1 MSKKFDQDCLERLLP
16 DEANDSSHNQDS
28 TQLTNQQLLTVN
40 ENERS
45 LANTENLKKN
55 KFTVIKYNDAENLK
69 TQVPSSPTNSNRY
82 RDKSTWNFDDE
93 DPLKNSKNSDAEN
106 IELQAL
112 NILDKSN
119 EFINEEEDLF
129 CGDLIKEFQGQ
140 NSNGREMEGQD
151 TITSLSNDFYKKT
164 LNRIKRKSVGG
175 LSNKSNTSTNSLTN
189 IGNEKDSNQNPSVS
203 NSDATSLTE
212 KVGLFKS
219 LFQNNDSL
227 ATSLKSSLRFDG
239 SRNSVKMRA
248 NSHGD
253 LNKSILDLVNRISH
267 KEDTLTENV
276 TVKAASRNEL
286 TNSDLVFDALSK
298 AIHSSDHKL
307 VDTQFVEKVVTAV
320 KMQHLDQQRKRD
332 KARKVCLVAQITVFV
347 FVFIMAFFMAT
358 SVINILNIIQM
369 KTNGNNATL
378 LFNEISH
385 IFSNNL
391 EDIASNS
398 TDNEIIGNSG
408 LF

>member
-1 MSKKFDQDCLERLLP
+1 MSKKLDQDCLERLLP
-16 DEANDSSHNQDS
+16 EEANDSSHNQDS
-28 TQLTNQQLLTVN
+28 TQLTNTQLLTVN
-40 ENERS
+40 ENEKS
-45 LANTENLKKN
+45 IANTENLKKN
-55 KFTVIKYNDAENLK
+55 KFTVIKYNDAENRK
-69 TQVPSSPTNSNRY
+69 TQAPSSPTHSTRY
-82 RDKSTWNFDDE
+82 RDISTWNFDDG
-93 DPLKNSKNSDAEN
+93 DPLKNSDGEN

-151 TITSLSNDFYKKT
+151 TITSLSNEFYKKT

-175 LSNKSNTSTNSLTN
+175 LSNKSNTSTNSISLTN

-203 NSDATSLTE
+203 NGDATSLTE

-227 ATSLKSSLRFDG
+227 ATSLKSSLRFGG

-267 KEDTLTENV
+267 KEDPLTENV
-276 TVKAASRNEL
+276 AAKAASRNEL

-298 AIHSSDHKL
+298 AIHSSDNKL

-332 KARKVCLVAQITVFV
+332 KARKVCLFAQITVFV

-369 KTNGNNATL
+369 KSNGNNATL

-391 EDIASNS
+391 EDMVSNS